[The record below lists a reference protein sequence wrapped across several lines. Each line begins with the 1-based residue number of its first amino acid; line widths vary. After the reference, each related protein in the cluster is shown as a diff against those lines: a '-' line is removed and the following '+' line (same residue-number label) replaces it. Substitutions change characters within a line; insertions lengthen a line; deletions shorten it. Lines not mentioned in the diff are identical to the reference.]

1 MRGALKS
8 RVVSIINSVYERVL
22 NEKPDT
28 CGAAIE
34 ENTARPAEI
43 LLLQYG
49 SAFFEADDTEESDF
63 DILMVAKYEDLENFM
78 EQSGYRGSFE
88 ASEVR
93 SRFFFGRFYDD
104 IASEN
109 EVEAYAA
116 DHARIPQIKLIIENY
131 LHVDISFA
139 VVSNTEFSR
148 VVLGDSVVS

>member
-8 RVVSIINSVYERVL
+8 RVVSLINSVYERVL
-22 NEKPDT
+22 WEKPDNKIE
-28 CGAAIE
+28 GGDASRAAIE

-63 DILMVAKYEDLENFM
+63 DILMVAKNQDLENFM

-104 IASEN
+104 IASER

-116 DHARIPQIKLIIENY
+116 DHARIP
-131 LHVDISFA
+131 
-139 VVSNTEFSR
+139 
-148 VVLGDSVVS
+148 